1 MSDILGSIVTAKAGR
16 DKGRSFAI
24 VAAVDSEYVLLA
36 DGCTRKIEKPK
47 KKKRKHIRVEKD
59 KLNLCGLPNDAGSA
73 NAYIRRALGE
83 LGYNKKTGLEE
94 G

>member
-1 MSDILGSIVTAKAGR
+1 MSDIIGSIVTTRAGR

-36 DGCTRKIEKPK
+36 DGWTRKIEKPK
-47 KKKRKHIRVEKD
+47 KKKLKHVRVEKD
-59 KLNLCGLPNDAGSA
+59 KLNLCELPEDTGSA
-73 NAYIRRALGE
+73 NAYIRRTLGE
-83 LGYNKKTGLEE
+83 LGYNKRTGLEE

>member
-1 MSDILGSIVTAKAGR
+1 MSEIIGSIVTAKAGR

-24 VAAVDSEYVLLA
+24 VAAVDSEYMLLA
-36 DGCTRKIEKPK
+36 DGSTRKIEKPK
-47 KKKRKHIRVEKD
+47 KKKLKHLRMEKG
-59 KLNLCGLPNDAGSA
+59 KLDLCELPSDAGSA
-73 NAYIRRALGE
+73 NAYIRRTLGE